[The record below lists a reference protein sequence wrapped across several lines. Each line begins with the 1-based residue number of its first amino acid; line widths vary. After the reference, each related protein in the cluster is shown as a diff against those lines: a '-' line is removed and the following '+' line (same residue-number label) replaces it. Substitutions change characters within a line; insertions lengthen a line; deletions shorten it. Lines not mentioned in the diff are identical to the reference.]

1 MWSREGVQGTLEV
14 TGRLQGSPMDVLET
28 IMTRRSV
35 REYIAAGFDRR
46 LPGRPSPGAATA
58 RTGFTATAGRGGRP

>member
-1 MWSREGVQGTLEV
+1 
-14 TGRLQGSPMDVLET
+14 MDVLET